1 MKKNNKKKYFG
12 LVSKL
17 GSFINKSQNDVEETT
32 PQIED
37 NENKIEPEISQKKE
51 ENKNFNLDIED
62 DDKADYDLNVED
74 DEEEEEEEEDDDNN
88 EEKGGEKEEEK
99 EEMNEKE
106 NEKKEE
112 STNNSDNE
120 KNIKAEDKKEKK
132 EDKKEEINEDK
143 KEEKKDENI
152 KEDKKGENTNEV
164 KNEKKE
170 EVKEEIKE
178 VKKEE
183 KEIEQTV
190 EKKEENIVNKNE
202 EKKVESIQE
211 KKEEKKEEIKEEIKE
226 DNKKPVKEEIK
237 EDKKEE
243 EQTEMKNNNKT
254 EKDVKVE
261 ENQNLINEN
270 NEEKPKEEKT
280 TKKLKTKKKKIKKDA
295 EDNPLKK
302 KEKNT
307 TKRYVNALL
316 AKAEKELFK
325 SVPVPS
331 PKPIQK
337 KIRERPKHKKILDNN
352 IICHYYLKKGSDVHI
367 SEYDYFPIQKNKQK
381 KHGSILSKLSIGIGI
396 FKNKK
401 KNINYT
407 DYYLFIDEYFIYFT
421 KDVAVFTTD
430 QDKRRIGSVV
440 SFFNI
445 IKITSER
452 EEDNDLF
459 KIQLEIKRQN
469 NKNKIKEFFIDM
481 GNYSDLMTQFNEIKK
496 EYDLNYELETK

>member
-17 GSFINKSQNDVEETT
+17 GSFINKSQTEVKEST
-32 PQIED
+32 PQIEE
-37 NENKIEPEISQKKE
+37 NEKKIEPEIPQKKE
-51 ENKNFNLDIED
+51 ENKTFNLDIED

-88 EEKGGEKEEEK
+88 EEKGEEGEEEK
-99 EEMNEKE
+99 EKVNEKE
-106 NEKKEE
+106 KEKKEE
-112 STNNSDNE
+112 SKNNYSDNE
-120 KNIKAEDKKEKK
+120 KNIKAEDKNEKK
-132 EDKKEEINEDK
+132 EDKKEEIKEDK

-152 KEDKKGENTNEV
+152 KEDKNGENTNEE

-170 EVKEEIKE
+170 DIKEEIKK
-178 VKKEE
+178 VNREE
-183 KEIEQTV
+183 KRNEEKV
-190 EKKEENIVNKNE
+190 EKKEENIENKNE
-202 EKKVESIQE
+202 EKKVESMQE
-211 KKEEKKEEIKEEIKE
+211 KKEEMKEEIKE
-226 DNKKPVKEEIK
+226 DNKKPVK
-237 EDKKEE
+237 DE
-243 EQTEMKNNNKT
+243 EQTENKNNNKT

-280 TKKLKTKKKKIKKDA
+280 TKKLKIKKKKIKKDA
-295 EDNPLKK
+295 EGNPFKK

-325 SVPVPS
+325 SEPAPS

-352 IICHYYLKKGSDVHI
+352 IICHYYLKKGSDIHI

-381 KHGSILSKLSIGIGI
+381 KHGSILSKLSIGIGL

-407 DYYLFIDEYFIYFT
+407 DYYLFIDEYFIYFS

-469 NKNKIKEFFIDM
+469 DKNKIKEFFIDM
-481 GNYSDLMTQFNEIKK
+481 GNYNDLMTQFNEIKK
-496 EYDLNYELETK
+496 EYDLSYELETK